1 MKSLKF
7 ALAPLA
13 LTLASALSNP
23 GIAMAHDNQPV
34 IASGSTLL
42 TLNAEGKSTRTPD
55 MAVFSA
61 GVTTEGK
68 TAAEAM
74 SANAAAMNRVIAA
87 LKKAGIADKDIQTS
101 SINLNPVYGQPVI
114 GPNGQVVH
122 EPRIVGYQANNT
134 VTIRSRDIKGFG
146 KVLDALV
153 ASGTN
158 QISGPSFQ
166 LSDPSAAN
174 DEARANA
181 MKAARARAD
190 LYAKAAGLRVV
201 RIISISEGG
210 GYAPPQPVYAM
221 AKMDMAAEAAPT
233 PISAGQL
240 DTQMTVTVQFELAP

>member
-1 MKSLKF
+1 MKLLTL

-13 LTLASALSNP
+13 LALSLP
-23 GIAMAHDNQPV
+23 GAAMAHENHST
-34 IASGSTLL
+34 IAAGSTLL
-42 TLNAEGKSTRTPD
+42 VLNAEGRTTRTPD
-55 MAVFSA
+55 LAIFNA

-68 TAAEAM
+68 TASEAM

-101 SINLNPVYGQPVI
+101 SINLNPVYGQPVM
-114 GPNGQVVH
+114 GPNGQMIH
-122 EPRIVGYQANNT
+122 EPRIIGYQANNSL
-134 VTIRSRDIKGFG
+134 TIRSHDIKGFG

-153 ASGTN
+153 ASGAN

-174 DEARANA
+174 DEARVNA
-181 MKAARARAD
+181 MKLARARAD

-221 AKMDMAAEAAPT
+221 AKMEMAADAAPT
-233 PISAGQL
+233 PISAGQVE
-240 DTQMTVTVQFELAP
+240 TQMSVTVQFELAP